1 MRKLLSTVTG
11 ISLAALVAL
20 VVLQWIP
27 YTGIFL
33 MIIAGPLIAGLLVH
47 VVLASMLV
55 EALLGRLPRVLAAV
69 PLVAYAG
76 YALLYAQQTAAI
88 AAKAAELKA
97 ANPGQVLAFDPQA
110 HALVSGSHAQALVS
124 TYRIP
129 VAYEPNRNY
138 APEDHLSYRLLP
150 RDQCQIPRDTQS
162 RVYVFWVQVGAKSAR
177 APCVL
182 RFPDRP
188 AGRIV
193 TVTRN
198 EPKARDAG
206 EIAETAIRVE
216 SEGAVLG
223 TFRTARVQRLP
234 VFPWLAIGCGL
245 NSGAPS
251 WDCFAGFWRSQQEID
266 ALPPGAPAGHLPE
279 ALMLGLHKYTPDE
292 RAAFRG
298 FPENDA
304 AVARAGQEAER
315 VTDTVFATL
324 GAIVAGGE
332 PELPHNMSYSI
343 AREPERLA
351 PLAEPMAQ
359 RLVELQAAPGRP
371 NQKRIEMLRV
381 LAAGLA
387 ALPAESFAKVAGT
400 AFAAVRAGDLA
411 REHPTLYLRAADY
424 GTAALPFY
432 RAELM
437 RQHRGLTRALPAL
450 ALCRIGQADAETI
463 DEMKTRILGP
473 EAAKDRRYQT
483 ALFVA
488 LARFGEAEFLRA
500 NLAALNEKQHDWME
514 TVLAGDGDVD
524 GRPNNCMSHEW
535 GQTGHL
541 GEALQKA
548 LHRLRGR
555 WSKRPGIG

>member
-1 MRKLLSTVTG
+1 MRKLFSTVTG

-69 PLVAYAG
+69 PLVAYGG

-88 AAKAAELKA
+88 ATKSAELKA

-110 HALVSGSHAQALVS
+110 HALVSGSQAQALVS
-124 TYRIP
+124 AYRLP
-129 VAYEPNRNY
+129 VAYEANKHHL
-138 APEDHLSYRLLP
+138 PEGHLSYRLI
-150 RDQCQIPRDTQS
+150 RREQCQIPKDTQS
-162 RVYVFWVQVGAKSAR
+162 RVHTFGVHAEGKPIR
-177 APCVL
+177 DLCLL

-198 EPKARDAG
+198 EPKTRDAG
-206 EIAETAIRVE
+206 EIAETVIRVE

-223 TFRTARVQRLP
+223 TFRTAP

-251 WDCFAGFWRSQQEID
+251 WDCFAGFWRTPEQID

-279 ALMLGLHKYTPDE
+279 AIMLGLHKYTPAE

-298 FPENDA
+298 FAENDA

-332 PELPHNMSYSI
+332 PELPHNMSYSL
-343 AREPERLA
+343 AREPGRLA

-400 AFAAVRAGDLA
+400 VFAAVRAGDLA

-424 GTAALPFY
+424 GAAALPFY

-437 RQHRGLTRALPAL
+437 RQHRGLTRALPVL
-450 ALCRIGQADAETI
+450 ALCRIGQADVETI
-463 DEMKTRILGP
+463 GELKTRLLGP

-488 LARFGEAEFLRA
+488 LARFGEAAFLRA
-500 NLAALNEKQHDWME
+500 NLGALNEKQHDWME

-541 GEALQKA
+541 GEALQPA

-555 WSKRPGIG
+555 WSKRPGVS